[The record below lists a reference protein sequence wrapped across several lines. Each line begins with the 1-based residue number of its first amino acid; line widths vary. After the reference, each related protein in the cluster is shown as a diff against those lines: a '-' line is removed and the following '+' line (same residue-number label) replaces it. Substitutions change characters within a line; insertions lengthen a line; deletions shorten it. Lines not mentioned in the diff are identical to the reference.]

1 MIKNVFDKPDEQ
13 RELVH
18 SVVARK
24 GRIISNIIFD
34 YGNVLVDWNPAYLFL
49 PVFYGDE
56 EKCRYFT
63 AHICNREWFTRM
75 DRGEDMDVCV
85 AELQAQ
91 YPEYADTIVLFR
103 DRWFD
108 MCNGDIP
115 GMLEIIQDLKQK
127 GYGVFGLT
135 NWPAATFAEARRRFR
150 TLASIDKYVVSS
162 SVHLAKPEPAIYQLL
177 LSKYNLNACEC
188 IFIDDR
194 KDNVDAAISLGMS
207 GIIYPGTADRLSG
220 ILQKALQPDKKK

>member
-1 MIKNVFDKPDEQ
+1 MIKNV
-13 RELVH
+13 
-18 SVVARK
+18 
-24 GRIISNIIFD
+24 IFD

-49 PVFYGDE
+49 PVFNGDE

-75 DRGEDMDVCV
+75 DRGEDMDTCV

-91 YPEYADTIVLFR
+91 HPEYADAIALFR

-108 MCNGDIP
+108 MCHGDIP

-162 SVHLAKPEPAIYQLL
+162 SVHLAKPESAIYQLL
-177 LSKYNLNACEC
+177 LSKYNLKAQEC
-188 IFIDDR
+188 VFIDDR
-194 KDNVDAAISLGMS
+194 ADNVNAAMALGMS
-207 GIIYPGTADRLSG
+207 GIVYPGTAKELLP
-220 ILQKALQPDKKK
+220 ILNNLLGARNI

>member
-1 MIKNVFDKPDEQ
+1 MIKNV
-13 RELVH
+13 
-18 SVVARK
+18 
-24 GRIISNIIFD
+24 IFD

-49 PVFYGDE
+49 PVFNGDE

-63 AHICNREWFTRM
+63 DNVCNREWFTRM
-75 DRGEDMDVCV
+75 DRGEDMDTCV

-91 YPEYADTIVLFR
+91 YPEYADAIALFR

-108 MCNGDIP
+108 MCHGDIP

-135 NWPAATFAEARRRFR
+135 NWPAATFAEARRRFK
-150 TLASIDKYVVSS
+150 TIGSIENYVVSS

-177 LSKYNLNACEC
+177 LSKYNLKAQEC
-188 IFIDDR
+188 VFIDDR
-194 KDNVDAAISLGMS
+194 ADNVNAAMALGMS
-207 GIIYPGTADRLSG
+207 GIVYPGTAKELLP
-220 ILQKALQPDKKK
+220 ILNNLLGARNI